1 MPETLTI
8 AIPDTL
14 VGERL
19 DKAAAILC
27 ADLSRARL
35 QALIAEGALTL
46 NGQAANA
53 SARVKADDVL
63 AITLPPLQDAVP
75 QAQDIA
81 LDIVYEDEDLLVLN
95 KPVGLVVHPG
105 AGHSDQTLVNA
116 LLYHCGNSL
125 SGIGGVKRP
134 GIVHRLDKDTSGLML
149 VAKNDKT
156 HQDLSAQLQE
166 RTVSRT
172 YWAVTVGQPIPA
184 RGMVD
189 QPIGRHPTNRQK
201 QAITRQ
207 GRPAR
212 THYAVQ
218 RTYGPKL
225 ALVTCKLDTGRTH
238 QIRVHMSYLKC
249 PLLGDALYG
258 AQQTAV
264 RAALRDA
271 KLDDAERKDRVLSF
285 GRQALHA
292 YELAFIHPRTGE
304 DMLFE
309 TDELPADFGQLLD
322 DLSALFPA

>member
-1 MPETLTI
+1 MPETITI
-8 AIPDTL
+8 TIPDTL
-14 VGERL
+14 AGERL

-35 QALIAEGALTL
+35 QAMIAAGDLTL
-46 NGQAANA
+46 NGCAA
-53 SARVKADDVL
+53 SASVRVKAQDIL
-63 AITLPPLQDAVP
+63 AITVPPLQDAVP

-105 AGHSDQTLVNA
+105 AGHADQTLVNA
-116 LLYHCGNSL
+116 LLYHCGDSL

-156 HQDLSAQLQE
+156 HQDLSTQLQE

-172 YWAVTVGQPIPA
+172 YWAVTVGQPIPV
-184 RGMVD
+184 RGTVD

-207 GRPAR
+207 GRHAR

-238 QIRVHMSYLKC
+238 QIRVHMAYLKC
-249 PLLGDALYG
+249 PLLGDTLYG

-264 RAALRDA
+264 RAALRDT
-271 KLDDAERKDRVLSF
+271 KLDDIVRKGRVLAF

-304 DMLFE
+304 DMFFE
-309 TDELPADFGQLLD
+309 TNELPADFGQLLN
-322 DLSALFPA
+322 DLSVLFPA